1 MPVSMPLH
9 RPTAL
14 TDRRLIVVD
23 NLSEQWVMG
32 FSVHHHGQLYRI
44 TGFYPK

>member
-1 MPVSMPLH
+1 MPLH
-9 RPTAL
+9 RPPAL
-14 TDRRLIVVD
+14 TDRRLIVVT

-32 FSVHHHGQLYRI
+32 FSFHHHGWLYRI